1 MPASVAASEAYALAI
16 DARRLASDVPW
27 ASSTSDADPVWPCRK
42 PEGNANGPAD
52 VCSETKDGASEGEER
67 TFSARRTSAGEFI
80 VVRVDCASGI
90 RDSRPGKYPVMLL
103 MVSPHIKL
111 CGTVVLTT
119 IR

>member
-1 MPASVAASEAYALAI
+1 MDCFLAFHGVGEIVVWHAAVTGANSAETVET
-16 DARRLASDVPW
+16 RR
-27 ASSTSDADPVWPCRK
+27 
-42 PEGNANGPAD
+42 NANGPAD